1 MIGTIFIFLSI
12 LHSRKLK
19 LLLETILI
27 IQLRWRIEIN
37 WPQIKSSGNN
47 SRMKNNEQD
56 INQKLLYLSLWNS
69 QINLHILYYL
79 FFLLKRDEWSWPFLE
94 YINILQA
101 LSKDAYRKTFFLHS
115 KFRDFFLDLLIVYS
129 FINHLQKN
137 IIKVDLKLNLF
148 FSMKVLVCKY
158 LASLHVR

>member
-69 QINLHILYYL
+69 QINFPILYYR

-94 YINILQA
+94 YINLLKA
-101 LSKDAYRKTFFLHS
+101 LCKDAYRKTFFLHL
-115 KFRDFFLDLLIVYS
+115 KFRDFFLDLLIFYS
-129 FINHLQKN
+129 LTNHFFK
-137 IIKVDLKLNLF
+137 KKL
-148 FSMKVLVCKY
+148 
-158 LASLHVR
+158 R